1 MQSLVACSSYVP
13 GSVMTQLDS
22 RLSFHTKQTT
32 RILNNQ
38 SANVGTSGLA
48 RQLPTTFRT
57 FPVVMFHDG
66 YYENDMQHLGSINV
80 MTRYEPGF
88 DRLARAVVS
97 QIPKRIYGT
106 KQEVTFHEVV
116 PQNEALTNKILAGL
130 PAPEFKRLVPFF

>member
-1 MQSLVACSSYVP
+1 MGLSIRLARRRSLS
-13 GSVMTQLDS
+13 T
-22 RLSFHTKQTT
+22 
-32 RILNNQ
+32 
-38 SANVGTSGLA
+38 LA

-106 KQEVTFHEVV
+106 KQEVSFHEVV
-116 PQNEALTNKILAGL
+116 PQNEVLTNKILASL
-130 PAPEFKRLVPFF
+130 PALEFKRLLPFFEPVALSSGEDLNRRNESDDFVYF